1 MEFKFWGAEQSGLA
15 CAIRAATCGH
25 SFIHFISF
33 RFVSFHFIS
42 SLFVFMFISIRFMSC
57 HVISFRFVR
66 SFVHAFLAFSRRISC
81 ACCSPW
87 KCAECVVPFVSTPP
101 FHSLLFPFVSSL
113 PFHSLLS
120 SFRFNSYIPFVT
132 ASLCFKSFVKLKLS
146 AAARE
151 SSN

>member
-1 MEFKFWGAEQSGLA
+1 MQSEQPLA
-15 CAIRAATCGH
+15 AIH
-25 SFIHFISF
+25 SFISF
-33 RFVSFHFIS
+33 RFVSFRFIS
-42 SLFVFMFISIRFMSC
+42 FRLFSFSCSFQFVSC
-57 HVISFRFVR
+57 HVMSFHFV
-66 SFVHAFLAFSRRISC
+66 SFVPSFMRSWLFPAEFRALVALPGNVPSASFLSFQLL
-81 ACCSPW
+81 P
-87 KCAECVVPFVSTPP
+87 STHY
-101 FHSLLFPFVSSL
+101 FFPFVSSL